1 VGSRPLRLLRP
12 TVALVA
18 LLGLAACTAGVP
30 QTGDVV
36 SVSPVTTSVPQED
49 ADALKDLGAPS
60 PGQSEVEVVTGYM
73 RAMSTGDVSR
83 IQRWVTTDD
92 RDQVARWSSLATT
105 VRVYSVFEPGPP
117 QVREDGRRVV
127 RVKVKLVG
135 QLKDGRD
142 WYPATGED
150 VLTLVLENDG
160 ADAEVRVANPGG
172 IWMRD
177 VDFARLYAST
187 EVYLV
192 PDTSRP
198 SPQLSPVPVF
208 VRRGDIDP
216 EASAPG
222 VERALRLLLTGPRGR
237 YRSLDTAIP
246 RRTELREFTYAEDV
260 ATVDLSKRFAEADG
274 SGQLRV
280 GQVVYTVN
288 RLLPSASVR
297 ILVEGRPV
305 RTVGDEQFP
314 ATRSWTRQAMPLAA
328 MWPQRSRQRQDD
340 AVLFVRDGEIWTVRP
355 EAGQQPEPLDLTAR
369 GTKSAPTWSPDRRSM
384 AFLAG
389 TGYERD
395 LWVTQPGGGR
405 AFLADELSG
414 RLSPPSWSP
423 DSKRI
428 YVIARDET
436 GARLL
441 EVSRSTLSVRE
452 RTLPALPGGLEPSSV
467 TVSPDGAFVLAVA
480 DRPDRE
486 VRDAEPVPGGQLFLG
501 QFGAG
506 GVIDWSPR
514 QLAPGLGRVFS
525 PVWVDP
531 VTVGF
536 IAETSYKDD
545 LGRLWTVKSDGWDP
559 TAVLNDSNLPIGD
572 IGNQLTVDPSGATF
586 VVPARSSN
594 GISLWRVDRREK
606 SVSYLTVPTGSFI
619 DVDPSFASR

>member
-1 VGSRPLRLLRP
+1 VGDRPPRLLRP
-12 TVALVA
+12 TAALIA

-36 SVSPVTTSVPQED
+36 SVGPVTTAVPQED
-49 ADALKDLGAPS
+49 ADALQDFGGPS
-60 PGQSEVEVVTGYM
+60 PGQSEVEVATGYM

-83 IQRWVTTDD
+83 ILRWVTTGA
-92 RDQVARWSSLATT
+92 RGQIARWSAPAT
-105 VRVYSVFEPGPP
+105 VRVYSVFEPGPT
-117 QVREDGRRVV
+117 QVRGDGRRVV
-127 RVKVKLVG
+127 PVKVKLVG
-135 QLKDGRD
+135 QLRDGRD
-142 WYPATGED
+142 WDPATGEG
-150 VLTLVLENDG
+150 VLSLVLENDG
-160 ADAEVRVANPGG
+160 AEVRVANPGA

-192 PDTSRP
+192 PDKTRP
-198 SPQLSPVPVF
+198 SPRLAPVPVF
-208 VRRGDIDP
+208 VRRGDSDP
-216 EASAPG
+216 QASEPG
-222 VERALRLLLTGPRGR
+222 VKRALELLLAGPRGR
-237 YRSLDTAIP
+237 YDNLDTAIP
-246 RRTELREFTYAEDV
+246 RGTELRAFRYAKHV
-260 ATVDLSKRFAEADG
+260 ATVDLSKQFAAADG
-274 SGQLRV
+274 PGRLRV
-280 GQVVYTVN
+280 GQVVFTVN

-297 ILVEGRPV
+297 ILVEGDPV

-314 ATRSWTRQAMPLAA
+314 TTRSWRRQAMPLAA

-340 AVLFVRDGEIWTVRP
+340 SVLFVRDGEIWTVTP
-355 EAGQQPEPLDLTAR
+355 EVGQQPKLMGLDAP
-369 GTKSAPTWSPDRRSM
+369 GAKSAPTWSPDHRSM

-389 TGYERD
+389 NGSERD

-405 AFLADELSG
+405 AFPADELSG

-428 YVIARDET
+428 YVVARDET

-441 EVSRSTLSVRE
+441 EVSRSTLSVRQLA
-452 RTLPALPGGLEPSSV
+452 LPPLPGGLQPSSV

-501 QFGAG
+501 QFGPD

-536 IAETSYKDD
+536 IAETGYKDD

-559 TAVLNDSNLPIGD
+559 TVVLNDSNVPIGD
-572 IGNQLTVDPSGATF
+572 IGNQLTVDPTGASF
-586 VVPARSSN
+586 VVPARSSS
-594 GISLWRVDRREK
+594 GISLWVVHRREK
-606 SVSYLTVPTGSFI
+606 SVSTLTVPANNTI